1 MKKALTLFAGV
12 AVVAMLFSSCKK
24 DYTCT
29 CTSAGVS
36 TPATFVKVSK
46 KDATDAC
53 NQLNT
58 TWALLAGS
66 CKLN

>member
-24 DYTCT
+24 DYTCS
-29 CTSAGVS
+29 CTIAGI
-36 TPATFVKVSK
+36 TTKATIANASK

-53 NQLNT
+53 DASNT
-58 TWALLAGS
+58 SAALVGGS
-66 CKLN
+66 CKLD